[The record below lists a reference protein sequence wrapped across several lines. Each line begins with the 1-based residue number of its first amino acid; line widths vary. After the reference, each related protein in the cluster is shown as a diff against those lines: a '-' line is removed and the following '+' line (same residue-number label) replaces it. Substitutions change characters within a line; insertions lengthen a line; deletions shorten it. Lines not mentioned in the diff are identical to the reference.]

1 MKRGRLYASLFF
13 LEHTQDMA
21 KQSQMGQWFEEKVFK
36 PLEDKKMPV
45 MEHLHEFQHRLTR
58 AVVVMALVF
67 VGTFF
72 YADELVTWLRIPLQN
87 YFILDSWEW
96 VPSDLPKIP
105 LVFLAPAE
113 ALWQNVK
120 VAGLCALVLT
130 TPYWLWE
137 IWQFVV
143 PGLHTQERRFIA
155 PFTAISTVAFFLG
168 LTFCFFFVLPFALHF
183 LLSYGLASGFIAQIS
198 IANFVGFILWFL
210 LVFGLI
216 FEVPLALTLMAKLG
230 WVDAPLLRQYRKWA
244 FLGSFLFAAILTPT
258 PDPFNQCIMAL
269 PMYFFYEVGI
279 ISAQIFGKKKPKET
293 EEDDVSTAPSS
304 PVVSRPAPQ
313 AAGAV
318 AGGDDD
324 YVSVPD
330 SGPR

>member
-1 MKRGRLYASLFF
+1 
-13 LEHTQDMA
+13 MA
-21 KQSQMGQWFEEKVFK
+21 KQSQMGQWFEEKIFK

-72 YADELVTWLRIPLQN
+72 YADTLVTWLRVPLQN
-87 YFILDSWEW
+87 YFILDTWEW

-137 IWQFVV
+137 VWQFVV
-143 PGLHTQERRFIA
+143 PGLHAQERRFVA

-168 LTFCFFFVLPFALHF
+168 LSFCFFFVLPFALNF

-198 IANFVGFILWFL
+198 IASFVGFILWFL

-293 EEDDVSTAPSS
+293 EDDASPAPSTS
-304 PVVSRPAPQ
+304 VVSRPVAQP
-313 AAGAV
+313 AG

-330 SGPR
+330 SGLR

>member
-1 MKRGRLYASLFF
+1 
-13 LEHTQDMA
+13 MA
-21 KQSQMGQWFEEKVFK
+21 DQSKWGKWFEEKVFK

-45 MEHLHEFQHRLTR
+45 MEHLHEFQQRLTR

-72 YADELVTWLRIPLQN
+72 YADALVTWLRVPLQN

-137 IWQFVV
+137 IWQFMV
-143 PGLHTQERRFIA
+143 PGLHAQERRFVA
-155 PFTAISTVAFFLG
+155 PFTVISTIAFFLG
-168 LTFCFFFVLPFALHF
+168 LIFCFFFVLPFALNF
-183 LLSYGLASGFIAQIS
+183 LLSYGLESGFIAQIS

-230 WVDAPLLRQYRKWA
+230 WVDATLLRQYRKWA

-279 ISAQIFGKKKPKET
+279 ISAQVFGKKKTKGDD
-293 EEDDVSTAPSS
+293 EDPPSPPASTP
-304 PVVSRPAPQ
+304 PTVRPNVEPQVVGVGS
-313 AAGAV
+313 
-318 AGGDDD
+318 GGDDD

-330 SGPR
+330 TGPR

>member
-1 MKRGRLYASLFF
+1 
-13 LEHTQDMA
+13 MA
-21 KQSQMGQWFEEKVFK
+21 KQSQWGQWFEEKVFK

-72 YADELVTWLRIPLQN
+72 YADTLVTWLRVPLQN
-87 YFILDSWEW
+87 FFILDSWEW

-130 TPYWLWE
+130 TPFWLWE

-143 PGLHTQERRFIA
+143 PGLHAQERRFVA
-155 PFTAISTVAFFLG
+155 PFTAISTVAFFFG

-198 IANFVGFILWFL
+198 IAQFVGFILWFL

-230 WVDAPLLRQYRKWA
+230 WVDAPLLRRYRKWA

-258 PDPFNQCIMAL
+258 PDPFNQCIMAI

-279 ISAQIFGKKKPKET
+279 ISAQIFGKKKPQESS
-293 EEDDVSTAPSS
+293 DSAPVPSTAPAGAR
-304 PVVSRPAPQ
+304 PVVQ
-313 AAGAV
+313 ATGAV
-318 AGGDDD
+318 TAGDDD
-324 YVSVPD
+324 YVSIPE